1 MPAAK
6 AVRLLP
12 ASHTEIRRPCSR
24 ADKRSVVD
32 RDLPV
37 MVAFDPTDA
46 GFLTKLNKV
55 MTSPAL

>member
-1 MPAAK
+1 LHPPAA
-6 AVRLLP
+6 RLRE
-12 ASHTEIRRPCSR
+12 ASIRISR
-24 ADKRSVVD
+24 ADKRAVVD

-46 GFLTKLNKV
+46 GLLTKLNKV